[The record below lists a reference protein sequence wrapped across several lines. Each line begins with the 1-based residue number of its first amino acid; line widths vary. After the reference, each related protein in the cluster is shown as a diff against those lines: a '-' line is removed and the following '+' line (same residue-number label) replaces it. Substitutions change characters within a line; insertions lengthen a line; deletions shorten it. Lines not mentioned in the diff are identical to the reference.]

1 MRSIPVIGLTN
12 FVIGRIDFVTK
23 KKILEKDIQNEIL
36 LYLKGD
42 KTHIGR
48 GGFWVNVHG
57 GSTFMNAGLPDIIGC
72 YNGRFIA
79 FEVKRPGGKLTTLQA
94 VFLDKIRAAGGV
106 AEVVYSRENVI
117 FTLNKIDQGIYDE

>member
-1 MRSIPVIGLTN
+1 M
-12 FVIGRIDFVTK
+12 TK

-57 GSTFMNAGLPDIIGC
+57 GSTFMLAGLPDIIGC
-72 YNGRFIA
+72 YNGRFVA
-79 FEVKRPGGKLTTLQA
+79 FEVKRTGGKLTALQA
-94 VFLDKIRAAGGV
+94 AFLDKIRTAGGI
-106 AEVVYSRENVI
+106 AQVVYSRENVI
-117 FTLNKIDQGIYDE
+117 FTLNKLDRGEL